1 MYILDS
7 VTKSTTMVATETYP
21 SVLLHLE
28 DSAVNQ
34 GMEANPRA
42 LYPTSNNN
50 RTKLKQQKLEL
61 DHRNKKKIVS
71 DAWLRTYL
79 SPEHKTDQDI
89 RGFMFTCNNIDQI
102 VVKRKLGQGVTK
114 QVYLGQYG
122 GSKVAVKMITRNVI
136 DVKSCLLKLKR
147 NVTGIDEVELPRET
161 QRCYT
166 LPNMKLMKEILL
178 LHQLKHPN
186 MLKLLGYCARS
197 EETESTSLQDHGVI
211 AVYEYALPFY
221 PSTLSTWPWYL
232 RVKTAFELTDLLHY
246 LHHSPL
252 GSLRISDFKEIHFLL
267 KDGRIK
273 LTDLD
278 DVTSLEPK
286 CDSHPSDNVGNVDS
300 IAVANGANALY
311 NHGAKGNTLSR
322 TCGFN
327 LQCVGGICQG
337 FNALHNL
344 AHMNKH
350 YFQYLLYGDCEN
362 HEEMCSMLRNRLNNL
377 DISAG
382 KLKELLYQMMRVSYV
397 PGYT

>member
-1 MYILDS
+1 MPAIE
-7 VTKSTTMVATETYP
+7 VYP
-21 SVLLHLE
+21 SIPLHVQDPAADKHQSNLRRLRPASNISKALE
-28 DSAVNQ
+28 PNQ
-34 GMEANPRA
+34 RPIEEKVQTR
-42 LYPTSNNN
+42 NN
-50 RTKLKQQKLEL
+50 
-61 DHRNKKKIVS
+61 KIVS
-71 DAWLRTYL
+71 NLWLRSYL
-79 SPEHKTDQDI
+79 SPDHKTDQES

-102 VVKRKLGQGVTK
+102 AIKRKLGQGVTK

-136 DVKSCLLKLKR
+136 DVKSCLFKLKR
-147 NVTGIDEVELPRET
+147 NVIGIDESELPKET

-211 AVYEYALPFY
+211 AVYEHALPFY

-232 RVKTAFELTDLLHY
+232 RVKTAFELTDLLYY
-246 LHHSPL
+246 LQHSPL

-286 CDSHPSDNVGNVDS
+286 CDINQNQHMGNADS
-300 IAVANGANALY
+300 TLLFNQGANNQN
-311 NHGAKGNTLSR
+311 NHGAKDNDLTQ
-322 TCGFN
+322 TCGYN
-327 LQCVGGICQG
+327 LKCIGGICQG
-337 FNALHNL
+337 FNALHNI

-350 YFQYLLYGDCEN
+350 YFQNLLYGDCED
-362 HEEMCSMLRNRLNNL
+362 HEEMCSKLRTRLNNL

-382 KLKELLYQMMRVSYV
+382 RLKELLYQMMRVPYL